1 MALTLANV
9 RRTSKSRYGL
19 PYSTAEDP
27 VFTDAMMLEIINQA
41 YSWFAGAT
49 LCCYDRD
56 ILKRITNDASSG
68 TAEYALDSTV
78 IKPDHRTFWI
88 TYYTG
93 SGPYTI
99 TRSRLAARSYPDL
112 VEQYGTPIESVT
124 AGVPLYFFL
133 HGGTASGA
141 SKNITLVPTPN
152 GLKNSSGT
160 YTADD
165 TISFHYSAWVYPAE
179 LTSDSDNLMLD
190 EPDVYRLVPAICWHM
205 AMFEASRGRNDAPVN
220 MWAET
225 ALREASEFHR
235 IILEGTRTFD
245 RSAPVFITP
254 AMEGMAARQ
263 SRAGGGGG

>member
-49 LCCYDRD
+49 LCCYTRD
-56 ILKRITNDASSG
+56 MTPLNLTMG
-68 TAEYALDSTV
+68 TSEYALGGTV
-78 IKPDHRTFWI
+78 IKPDHRTFWMR
-88 TYYTG
+88 YYTA
-93 SGPYTI
+93 GPVQV
-99 TRSRLAARSYPDL
+99 RARLAARSYPDL

-124 AGVPLYFFL
+124 AGVPLYFFI
-133 HGGTASGA
+133 HGGTASGS
-141 SKNITLVPTPN
+141 SKNITLVPSPS
-152 GLKNSSGT
+152 GLLNSAG
-160 YTADD
+160 ADTVD
-165 TISFHYSAWVYPAE
+165 ATRSIHYSAWVYPAE

-225 ALREASEFHR
+225 ALREAAEFHR